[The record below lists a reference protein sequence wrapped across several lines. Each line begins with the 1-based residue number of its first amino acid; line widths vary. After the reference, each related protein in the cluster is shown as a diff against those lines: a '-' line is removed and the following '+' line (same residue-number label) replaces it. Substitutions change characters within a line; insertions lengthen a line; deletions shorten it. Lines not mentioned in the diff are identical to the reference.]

1 MNLYPNPNHLPP
13 PTMSTNPQPP
23 PALLPS
29 VFPPDH
35 PSPSSSL
42 PPPPEIPQTFHDAAP
57 LPDSTDEAAYIEPDA
72 RSLLPPPNF
81 TPFFTLIEDADTGE
95 HYHPSVHYV
104 FADDD
109 PVLLTAA
116 SMRALGV
123 DDAALIAQP
132 PEPEPLNGD
141 VNADPSLGPGAREN
155 EADDEVRES
164 PLPPPLPGVK
174 ERFLLLDVGSD
185 GASIVAA
192 QSLSAEWQVTGTQVR
207 AAPTWDEEAVAEG
220 GGISGGVM
228 VRVEGVEIPQPQQ
241 QGQGQ
246 GKQKT
251 PAGGEQLLQ
260 EARTAAGGDLF
271 AGMEAVV
278 GKFEKDAEV
287 LRRVVGEREEG
298 GAEGGER
305 RQS

>member
-1 MNLYPNPNHLPP
+1 
-13 PTMSTNPQPP
+13 
-23 PALLPS
+23 
-29 VFPPDH
+29 
-35 PSPSSSL
+35 
-42 PPPPEIPQTFHDAAP
+42 
-57 LPDSTDEAAYIEPDA
+57 
-72 RSLLPPPNF
+72 
-81 TPFFTLIEDADTGE
+81 
-95 HYHPSVHYV
+95 VHYV

-123 DDAALIAQP
+123 DDAALIARP
-132 PEPEPLNGD
+132 PEPELEPLNDD
-141 VNADPSLGPGAREN
+141 VNADPNLGPGAREN
-155 EADDEVRES
+155 EVDDEVRES

-228 VRVEGVEIPQPQQ
+228 VRVEGVEVPQPQQ
-241 QGQGQ
+241 Q

-260 EARTAAGGDLF
+260 EARAAAGGDLF
-271 AGMEAVV
+271 AGIEAVV

-287 LRRVVGEREEG
+287 LRRVVGEREEVR
-298 GAEGGER
+298 AEGGER

>member
-1 MNLYPNPNHLPP
+1 
-13 PTMSTNPQPP
+13 MSTNAPQP

-29 VFPPDH
+29 VFPQDP
-35 PSPSSSL
+35 PSPSS
-42 PPPPEIPQTFHDAAP
+42 PPHPPVDNPQNSHDAAP
-57 LPDSTDEAAYIEPDA
+57 PPDLVDEAAYIEPDA
-72 RSLLPPPNF
+72 ASLLPPPNF

-95 HYHPSVHYV
+95 HYHPYVHYV
-104 FADDD
+104 FSDDD

-123 DDAALIAQP
+123 DDAALIARP
-132 PEPEPLNGD
+132 PEPEPLND
-141 VNADPSLGPGAREN
+141 STNNNTNTNINNDDDSNPNTESRLSRGAR
-155 EADDEVRES
+155 DD
-164 PLPPPLPGVK
+164 
-174 ERFLLLDVGSD
+174 ERFLLLDVGAD

-207 AAPTWDEEAVAEG
+207 AAPTWDEEAVAQG

-228 VRVEGVEIPQPQQ
+228 VRVEGVEVPQPH

-251 PAGGEQLLQ
+251 QAAGEQLLQ
-260 EARTAAGGDLF
+260 EARAAAGGDLF

-287 LRRVVGEREEG
+287 LRRIVGEREEVGIVG
-298 GAEGGER
+298 GG
-305 RQS
+305 